1 MAGIWSHHV
10 DRSSLVFY
18 STTFLAFI
26 AKFMTI
32 ATTTTLATTALL
44 RRSIFALGITASVF
58 EMVSLAA
65 LLVAV
70 GLFLRRL
77 DRGSLV
83 LVWIPGALVCL
94 LGSVLALITS
104 AHAARSLN
112 RGDDDNDDRYVRHL
126 AEAGLVAT
134 SIGLVTQIF
143 FWGMMWPRNAHHS
156 VLPTHDQYLPDQQT
170 KQRSVSVYLNAIGI
184 KQSSS
189 FFTPIKGSSTP
200 MSPTHPTFPTNGP
213 NSYRS
218 SVSESLQPMT
228 SKTRLILQSP
238 FGSRSSR
245 GTQASTAVAIHS
257 IRSTDEFENWDTS
270 RVKHSFDTSY
280 RKRSA
285 IPRLEPIPG
294 SRPVSP
300 AHALEG
306 PFSNEPVPED
316 KPLSDSMG
324 QSPKIAPVA
333 IVEAEKSPIRS
344 LSPLHTRRGSTP
356 SIASP
361 TSPTVEHHIHPLF
374 RSESPVPPPLTSPR
388 TVITASPYGGQ
399 IYSPEFA
406 LQSPRL
412 LGSREGSRPASP
424 AIRSRSGSTTIPP
437 SPIEISHE
445 TLPERSF
452 SRLAEK
458 LSQSG
463 SPHGPNG

>member
-1 MAGIWSHHV
+1 MAWIWSHHV

-26 AKFMTI
+26 AKFITI

-44 RRSIFALGITASVF
+44 GRSIFALGITASVF
-58 EMVSLAA
+58 EIVALAA

-70 GLFLRRL
+70 GLFLRRV

-83 LVWIPGALVCL
+83 LVWIPGALVCFV
-94 LGSVLALITS
+94 GSVLALITS
-104 AHAARSLN
+104 ANARSLN
-112 RGDDDNDDRYVRHL
+112 SGDDSNNDEYVRHL

-143 FWGMMWPRNAHHS
+143 FWGMVWPRNAQHS

-184 KQSSS
+184 KQPSS

-200 MSPTHPTFPTNGP
+200 ISPTYPTFPTNGT

-280 RKRSA
+280 QKKPA

-306 PFSNEPVPED
+306 PFSNEPVLKD
-316 KPLSDSMG
+316 KPLSDPVG
-324 QSPKIAPVA
+324 QSPKISPVA

-344 LSPLHTRRGSTP
+344 LPPLHTRRGSTP

-361 TSPTVEHHIHPLF
+361 ASPAVEHHIHPLF

-437 SPIEISHE
+437 SPIETSHE
-445 TLPERSF
+445 PLPERSF

-463 SPHGPNG
+463 SPHGPHG

>member
-1 MAGIWSHHV
+1 MAWIWSHHV
-10 DRSSLVFY
+10 DRSSLLFY

-26 AKFMTI
+26 AKFITI

-44 RRSIFALGITASVF
+44 GRSIFALGITASVF
-58 EMVSLAA
+58 EIVALAA

-70 GLFLRRL
+70 GLFLRRV
-77 DRGSLV
+77 DHGSLV

-94 LGSVLALITS
+94 VGSVLALITS
-104 AHAARSLN
+104 ANARSLN
-112 RGDDDNDDRYVRHL
+112 RGDDSNNDEYVRHL

-143 FWGMMWPRNAHHS
+143 FWGMIWPRDAQHS

-200 MSPTHPTFPTNGP
+200 MSPTYPTFPTNGT

-280 RKRSA
+280 QKKSA

-306 PFSNEPVPED
+306 PFSNEPVLRD
-316 KPLSDSMG
+316 KPLSDSVG
-324 QSPKIAPVA
+324 QSPNISPVP

-344 LSPLHTRRGSTP
+344 LPPLHTRRGSTP
-356 SIASP
+356 SISSLNTRTLPGGIGPA
-361 TSPTVEHHIHPLF
+361 F
-374 RSESPVPPPLTSPR
+374 RSP
-388 TVITASPYGGQ
+388 
-399 IYSPEFA
+399 
-406 LQSPRL
+406 
-412 LGSREGSRPASP
+412 
-424 AIRSRSGSTTIPP
+424 
-437 SPIEISHE
+437 
-445 TLPERSF
+445 
-452 SRLAEK
+452 
-458 LSQSG
+458 
-463 SPHGPNG
+463 